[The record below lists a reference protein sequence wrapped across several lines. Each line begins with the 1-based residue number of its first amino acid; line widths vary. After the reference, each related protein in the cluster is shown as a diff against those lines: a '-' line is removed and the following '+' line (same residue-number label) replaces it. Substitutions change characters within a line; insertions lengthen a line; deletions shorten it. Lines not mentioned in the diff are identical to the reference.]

1 LYGVAALYGI
11 DLVSTYI
18 NTSINTHAD
27 LLSRGDMDKFFSLP
41 QLFPLQ
47 KVVAPALEA
56 MDLLVNPTGPANV
69 SAPGW
74 VLMIGKN

>member
-1 LYGVAALYGI
+1 MAALYGI

-18 NTSINTHAD
+18 NTDVNTHAD

-47 KVVAPALEA
+47 KVLAPALDA
-56 MDLLVNPTGPANV
+56 MDLLVHPQGSANV
-69 SAPGW
+69 SVPGW
-74 VLMIGKN
+74 VLRNGRN